1 MKRTVRVGSRES
13 RLAVIQTKWVMNRI
27 QAAHPDITLELI
39 TMKSTGDV
47 ILNQTLD
54 TIGGKGLFIKELELA
69 LLEERIDFAVHSLKD
84 VPFKLD
90 SRLPI
95 VAVTEREDPMDVLV
109 YPLGMQAAAAG
120 PTGCSSSRR
129 RVQLKKLFP
138 DIEVKPVRGNVLT
151 RLTKLDRGE
160 YGSLV
165 LAAAGLHRLGLK
177 HRISR
182 LFTLDEMIPAAGQ
195 GILAV
200 QGRAR
205 EDYSY
210 LDVVRDAEATDQAA
224 AERAFIAALDG
235 GCSAPVAAY
244 AEIQGQEFCLHGLYA
259 EEEAGIFHRGQAVG
273 SRTEAARLG
282 EELAQRLKQE
292 AKP

>member
-13 RLAVIQTKWVMNRI
+13 RLAVIQTQWVMERI
-27 QAAHPDITLELI
+27 QAVYPEITWELF
-39 TMKSTGDV
+39 TMKSTGDI

-54 TIGGKGLFIKELELA
+54 TIGGKGLFIKELERA
-69 LLEERIDFAVHSLKD
+69 LLEGRIDLAVHSLKD
-84 VPFKLD
+84 MPFKLD
-90 SRLPI
+90 PRLPI
-95 VAVTEREDPMDVLV
+95 VGLTAREDPWDVLV
-109 YPLGMQAAAAG
+109 YPLKMQAVAG
-120 PTGCSSSRR
+120 PAGCSSARR

-138 DIEVKPVRGNVLT
+138 DMKVEPVRGNVLT
-151 RLTKLDRGE
+151 RLTKLDQGQ

-165 LAAAGLHRLGLK
+165 LAAAGLRRLGLQQ
-177 HRISR
+177 RISR

-200 QGRAR
+200 QGRAG

-210 LDVVRDAEATDQAA
+210 LDAVRDPEATDQAA

-244 AEIQGQEFCLHGLYA
+244 AEIQGQELCLHGLYA
-259 EEEAGIFHRGQAVG
+259 EEEAGIFYRGHIVG
-273 SRTEAARLG
+273 SRTQAARLG

-292 AKP
+292 AKL

>member
-13 RLAVIQTKWVMNRI
+13 RLAVIQTKWVMERI
-27 QAAHPDITLELI
+27 QAAYPDITLELI
-39 TMKSTGDV
+39 TMKSTGDI

-69 LLEERIDFAVHSLKD
+69 LLEGRIDFAVHSLKD
-84 VPFKLD
+84 MPMELNP
-90 SRLPI
+90 RLPI
-95 VAVTEREDPMDVLV
+95 VALTERGDPRDVLV

-120 PTGCSSSRR
+120 PTGCSSARR

-138 DIEVKPVRGNVLT
+138 GTEVKPVRGNVLT
-151 RLTKLDRGE
+151 RLTKLDQGE

-165 LAAAGLHRLGLK
+165 LAAAGLCRLGLK
-177 HRISR
+177 QRISR
-182 LFTLDEMIPAAGQ
+182 WFTLNEMIPAAGQ

-200 QGRAR
+200 QGRAG

-210 LDVVRDAEATDQAA
+210 LAAVRDAVATDQATT
-224 AERAFIAALDG
+224 ERAFVAALDG

-244 AEIQGQEFCLHGLYA
+244 AEIQGQELCLHGLYA
-259 EEEAGIFHRGQAVG
+259 EEEAGIFHRGQVVG
-273 SRTEAARLG
+273 SRTKAARLG
-282 EELAQRLKQE
+282 EELARRLQQGAE
-292 AKP
+292 L

>member
-1 MKRTVRVGSRES
+1 MKRIVRVGSRES
-13 RLAVIQTKWVMNRI
+13 RLAVIQTQWVMERI

-39 TMKSTGDV
+39 TMKSTGDI

-69 LLEERIDFAVHSLKD
+69 LLEGRIDFAVHSLKD

-90 SRLPI
+90 PRLPI
-95 VAVTEREDPMDVLV
+95 VAMTAREDPMDVIV
-109 YPLGMQAAAAG
+109 YPLGMKAAAAG
-120 PTGCSSSRR
+120 PTGCSSARR

-138 DIEVKPVRGNVLT
+138 NTEVKPVRGNVLT

-165 LAAAGLHRLGLK
+165 LAAAGLRRLGLK

-195 GILAV
+195 GILAL
-200 QGRAR
+200 QGRAG
-205 EDYSY
+205 ENYSY
-210 LDVVRDAEATDQAA
+210 LDAVRDAEATDQAA

-235 GCSAPVAAY
+235 GCSAPVGAY
-244 AEIQGQEFCLHGLYA
+244 AEIQGQELCLHGLYA
-259 EEEAGIFHRGQAVG
+259 KEEAGIFHRGQAVG

>member
-13 RLAVIQTKWVMNRI
+13 RLAVIQTKWVMDRI
-27 QAAHPDITLELI
+27 QAAHPDITLDLI
-39 TMKSTGDV
+39 TMKNTGDI

-165 LAAAGLHRLGLK
+165 LAAAGLRRLGLK

-235 GCSAPVAAY
+235 GCSAPVGVY
-244 AEIQGQEFCLHGLYA
+244 AEIQGQELCLHGLYA
-259 EEEAGIFHRGQAVG
+259 EEKAGIFHRGQAVG
-273 SRTEAARLG
+273 SRTEAAKLG
-282 EELAQRLKQE
+282 QELAQRLKQE
-292 AKP
+292 AKS